1 VPESQ
6 AVRYLVSAGV
16 VDDELV
22 AATVE
27 LVGGAG
33 VVLVGSPDVVLE
45 LVETT
50 DDELEVITVVVG
62 ARVVLL
68 VVVGAG
74 VVELDVVGDAVV
86 VVGARVVLLVVVGA
100 GVVELDVVGDAVVEL
115 LVVGHGFAGLV
126 VKTGS
131 SSVWTPHEQGEHI
144 CVS

>member
-1 VPESQ
+1 MPESQ

-33 VVLVGSPDVVLE
+33 VVL
-45 LVETT
+45 
-50 DDELEVITVVVG
+50 ELEVITVVVG

-68 VVVGAG
+68 
-74 VVELDVVGDAVV
+74 D
-86 VVGARVVLLVVVGA
+86 VVGA

-115 LVVGHGFAGLV
+115 LVVGHGMF
-126 VKTGS
+126 GS
-131 SSVWTPHEQGEHI
+131 GVINPNL
-144 CVS
+144 

>member
-1 VPESQ
+1 MPESQ

-68 VVVGAG
+68 
-74 VVELDVVGDAVV
+74 D
-86 VVGARVVLLVVVGA
+86 VVGA